1 MKIKQ
6 IYDFYKNKKD
16 IDCPL
21 TEALMRG
28 GYVQKKERAI
38 EKNK

>member
-1 MKIKQ
+1 MGFFQNK
-6 IYDFYKNKKD
+6 KNDKKD